1 LHDAESRLSEC
12 LPPYQ
17 NIQVLLHSVRYMATS
32 IVMQQNDAVI
42 AFTIV
47 FVLDLITQ
55 FLTCMTLM
63 VCTDVSSHSTMSR
76 SRKPSVR
83 REEKCI
89 QGFGGEN

>member
-1 LHDAESRLSEC
+1 
-12 LPPYQ
+12 
-17 NIQVLLHSVRYMATS
+17 MATS
-32 IVMQQNDAVI
+32 IVMQQNDALI

-55 FLTCMTLM
+55 FLKCMTLM
-63 VCTDVSSHSTMSR
+63 VCTDVSSHGTMSR